1 MKTDTSRAIYDDEL
15 GSPACRSEVSLCD
28 TGNLVDG
35 RGKVGFNSTTEINFP
50 NTIDSCKDGNKG
62 RYHRHGSIDRLV
74 VKTIGGATIK
84 EGYGIVIEATVFSRR
99 NQGYFVDFYY
109 TSDATNPN
117 WIFIGE
123 QSASTTNNLKVL
135 TEEHT
140 IFLPGPLQAV
150 RANLRQGE
158 RVSGSPCTSGNRD
171 DIDDIVFAVTQG

>member
-84 EGYGIVIEATVFSRR
+84 EGYGIIIEATVFSRR
-99 NQGYFVDFYY
+99 DQGYFVDFYY